1 MIRKSLFLAAAMIL
15 PASALAQQVQ
25 FDESKL
31 REHIRI
37 LSDDSFEG
45 RGPATPGETK
55 TVQYLTQEFQAA
67 GLQPGGEMVNGQ
79 RQWTQRV
86 PLLKSDI
93 AGDPII
99 TMQTPAGGLRLT
111 QGEEIAIR
119 SPLNGQKEVRLE
131 NVPLVFAG
139 YGVTAPERQWDDF
152 KDVDV
157 RGKVIVV
164 LVNDPDIEGGEGN
177 LGGKAMT
184 NYGRRT

>member
-1 MIRKSLFLAAAMIL
+1 VIRKSLFLAAAAMIL
-15 PASALAQQVQ
+15 PASALAQDAT
-25 FDESKL
+25 FDEAKL
-31 REHIRI
+31 REHIRT

-55 TVQYLTQEFQAA
+55 TVEYLSRQFQAV
-67 GLQPGGEMVNGQ
+67 GLQPGGEVVNGQ

-86 PLLKSDI
+86 PLLKSVI

-99 TMQTPAGGLRLT
+99 TMQMPAGGARLT

-119 SPLNGQKEVRLE
+119 SPMNGQKQVRLD

-139 YGVTAPERQWDDF
+139 YGVAAPERQWDDF

-157 RGKVIVV
+157 RGKLIVV
-164 LVNDPDIEGGEGN
+164 FVNDPD
-177 LGGKAMT
+177 LGQF
-184 NYGRRT
+184 RRQGDDLLRPLDLQI